1 MQNMQNQ
8 FLSHRIQINPVKVF
22 SGTGAAESGLLALSE
37 TNHTASGM
45 NCEISAE
52 LTVPASLKWP
62 SDMTLDVF
70 ACRPLADGE
79 KIVLYLHGGAYK
91 FGSAASHHVLVGQI
105 ANHASCRQH
114 TGHCTRGL
122 LLLSPWVDLMTKRPS
137 IQCNAK
143 YDFLCALPLESPLN
157 PARTFYAPGCPL
169 SPEMI
174 TEMAHPLVSPVYAN
188 FAEFPPTLIQAGEK
202 EIIINKTSQLY
213 KNIAAH
219 NPNAKCGR
227 YIYEC
232 YADMIHVFHQFLDLP
247 DAQYV
252 IAKAGEFIKAL

>member
-1 MQNMQNQ
+1 MR
-8 FLSHRIQINPVKVF
+8 LLTKLTLKKLLLRIASGIYPHPSCHLTLTHEWISIKVSQVQINPVKVF

-105 ANHASCRQH
+105 ANHAS
-114 TGHCTRGL
+114 
-122 LLLSPWVDLMTKRPS
+122 
-137 IQCNAK
+137 